1 MNVFPN
7 PSDGQVNIRIKQFV
21 GKVNIQVIDIN
32 GRVVY
37 SVKNEDFSREL
48 KLDLN
53 RLGSGMYI
61 LKVNGEGLSYTEKII
76 LN

>member
-1 MNVFPN
+1 MYFP

-37 SVKNEDFSREL
+37 SVK
-48 KLDLN
+48 K
-53 RLGSGMYI
+53 
-61 LKVNGEGLSYTEKII
+61 
-76 LN
+76 